1 MDARNLWRPTTRRGQ
16 RARGALLQMPPRPMN
31 DARLSRFTLLLDTI
45 SEGERALD
53 AAHRAVEEDDPPRA
67 ERELSRFLTDAR
79 PALEKTGDLPAEYVD
94 LLGQTVARALV
105 ARAAAWIEYSFE
117 GEPTAEALRKAARA
131 DVAEA
136 AGLPAAWLD
145 ARTQLM
151 LGRLQRVLET
161 APA

>member
-1 MDARNLWRPTTRRGQ
+1 
-16 RARGALLQMPPRPMN
+16 MN
-31 DARLSRFTLLLDTI
+31 DARLSRFTALLDTI

-53 AAHRAVEEDDPPRA
+53 AAHRAVEENDPARA

-79 PALEKTGDLPAEYVD
+79 PVLDKAGDLPSEYVD

-105 ARAAAWIEYSFE
+105 ARAAAWIEHSFE
-117 GEPTAEALRKAARA
+117 GESTAEALRKAARA

-136 AGLPAAWLD
+136 AGLPPAWLD
-145 ARTQLM
+145 AKTQLM